1 MCMLRKLRGEFGDRL
16 RKWTSLVLLRV
27 PGAEIDLVQKAVD
40 FVRLIEVAA
49 VQGMRIP
56 LEQDTP
62 EIKDDGFGGSWHTCD
77 CIRDFLADI

>member
-1 MCMLRKLRGEFGDRL
+1 
-16 RKWTSLVLLRV
+16 
-27 PGAEIDLVQKAVD
+27 
-40 FVRLIEVAA
+40 
-49 VQGMRIP
+49 MRIP